1 MMPEL
6 GVDRETVSWEASLS
20 GCGGVS
26 REETALGGE
35 MVAGKQ
41 VLQRRNRHVFKVAV
55 RVRENAAS
63 PWAWDLSL
71 GRPPEE
77 NEAGTGK

>member
-1 MMPEL
+1 MMPGL
-6 GVDRETVSWEASLS
+6 GVGRETVSWEASLS

-41 VLQRRNRHVFKVAV
+41 ILQRKNRCVFQVAMSE
-55 RVRENAAS
+55 REC
-63 PWAWDLSL
+63 
-71 GRPPEE
+71 
-77 NEAGTGK
+77 